1 MQTVI
6 ITWCMRMSVLF
17 WTFRENLRSFPH
29 DSFLLFSVCSLN
41 VGRLFQLNRP
51 LLMFC
56 YAFCIQSFRGRSV
69 FFLLSG
75 ENPEIAAVAGM
86 SPHVPTP
93 AQLSCLPAFVVCT
106 LRCLVIRDERG
117 FTSSVTSVSLINQ
130 LMWQLKC

>member
-1 MQTVI
+1 LQTVI

-17 WTFRENLRSFPH
+17 WTFHENLRSFPH
-29 DSFLLFSVCSLN
+29 DSFPLFSVCSLN

-69 FFLLSG
+69 FFLLLG
-75 ENPEIAAVAGM
+75 ENHEIAAVAGM

-93 AQLSCLPAFVVCT
+93 AQLSCIDDVFQLLLCVHSAA
-106 LRCLVIRDERG
+106 LSLEMNA
-117 FTSSVTSVSLINQ
+117 VSL
-130 LMWQLKC
+130 LL